1 MPRLIK
7 NLFEGAKICALSDNQ
22 YYMQYMQ
29 NMQKF
34 TFSLLGLCVA
44 GCTFIT
50 APARGQAVGQDEV
63 DKHLKAQIMQAVQK
77 FQGGDKEGAFALLNQ
92 ILTVDPANLNALN
105 AQAGFMQ
112 ASGDLKG
119 ALGSLDKL
127 IELYPENPKLLFNR
141 GRVYTALNDLPNALK
156 DYDRSIKADPDFA
169 MAYSNRGMTRGD
181 LGQLD
186 DGIKDL
192 QRASELA
199 PNLPDAHN
207 NLGMIYVKQK
217 KWQNALDE
225 FSKAIQCGNQSV
237 SFVNRARVRVM
248 MDDRDGAISDY
259 RKAISLME
267 SGRSAQTVPGG
278 ENLDVVRHELKL
290 AQSST
295 K

>member
-1 MPRLIK
+1 M
-7 NLFEGAKICALSDNQ
+7 
-22 YYMQYMQ
+22 MQTT

-34 TFSLLGLCVA
+34 LTATLSLGICA
-44 GCTFIT
+44 GILLPMT
-50 APARGQAVGQDEV
+50 AIVPAHAQAVAQEELDR
-63 DKHLKAQIMQAVQK
+63 HLKAQILQAVQK
-77 FQGGDKEGAFALLNQ
+77 FQGGDKDGAFALLNQ
-92 ILTVDPANLNALN
+92 ILAVDPSNLNALN
-105 AQAGFMQ
+105 AQAGFKQ

-119 ALGSLDKL
+119 ALASLDKL
-127 IELYPENPKLLFNR
+127 VELYPENPKLLFNR
-141 GRVYTALNDLPNALK
+141 GRVYTALNDLPSALK

-199 PNLPDAHN
+199 PKLPDSHN

-217 KWQNALDE
+217 KWQSALDE
-225 FSKAIQCGNQSV
+225 FSKAIDCGNQSV

-248 MDDRDGAISDY
+248 MDDRDGAIADY
-259 RKAISLME
+259 RKAIALME
-267 SGRSAQTVPGG
+267 GGRSAQTVPGG
-278 ENLDVVRHELKL
+278 ENLDVVKHELKL
-290 AQSST
+290 AQNSA